1 MSYLGRS
8 LIVLGVVPIL
18 TGLYGVLTG
27 SGGIPGGDAADANVE
42 SELRF
47 LYALWVAYGVAV
59 IYVGLRA
66 AESRMAV
73 SSIAAVLF
81 AAGDA
86 RAIARIAEG
95 RPDTVFVVL
104 MVLELAIP
112 PLLVVWQGR
121 LLRAGEVESVR

>member
-1 MSYLGRS
+1 MSYLGRT
-8 LIVLGVVPIL
+8 LVVLGVVPIA

-66 AESRMAV
+66 GESRVAV
-73 SSIAAVLF
+73 GSIAAVLF
-81 AAGDA
+81 AAGVA
-86 RAIARIAEG
+86 RGIAWIAEG

-112 PLLVVWQGR
+112 PLLVAWQGR
-121 LLRAGEVESVR
+121 LLRTRG